1 MPKLSQ
7 EQIQKELESLSGWCL
22 ANNTISKRFDLP
34 TYPDAIA
41 AVTRIGFEAE
51 AANHHPDVT
60 MSWKRV
66 TFSLTTH
73 DAGGL
78 TEKDFALARKIDA
91 LLGGK

>member
-1 MPKLSQ
+1 MAKLSHD
-7 EQIQKELESLSGWCL
+7 QIQKELETLSGWCL
-22 ANNTISKRFDLP
+22 AHDAISKKYDLP

-41 AVTRIGFEAE
+41 AVTRVGFEAE

-60 MSWKRV
+60 MNWKRV

-78 TEKDFALARKIDA
+78 TEKDFALARKIEA
-91 LLGGK
+91 LLGRK

>member
-1 MPKLSQ
+1 MPRLSQ
-7 EQIQKELESLSGWCL
+7 AQIQQEMESLSGWCL
-22 ANNTISKRFDLP
+22 ANDAISKKFDLP

-41 AVTRIGFEAE
+41 AVTRVGFEAE
-51 AANHHPDVT
+51 AADHHPDVT

-78 TEKDFALARKIDA
+78 TEKDFALAKKIEA
-91 LLGGK
+91 LLGKR